1 MSLVPRGL
9 RFCTEK
15 RTIFALIGGM
25 LLSGALLATPLIQNS
40 RNAPGGV
47 PQVQSP
53 FPPPETTPSQPQT
66 QKQKQNVLKYNFQE
80 MKKNADQ
87 LAEMAKALQNQINH
101 SSENVLSLDII
112 KKAEEIEKLARKV
125 KNEAKGY

>member
-1 MSLVPRGL
+1 
-9 RFCTEK
+9 
-15 RTIFALIGGM
+15 
-25 LLSGALLATPLIQNS
+25 
-40 RNAPGGV
+40 
-47 PQVQSP
+47 
-53 FPPPETTPSQPQT
+53 
-66 QKQKQNVLKYNFQE
+66 